1 MDFFG
6 ESPRCSI
13 TPMRIDIVSDM
24 ICPWCYLGKRRLEVA
39 LARHPELSAKVNWLP
54 FELNPS
60 MPAGGMP
67 RDEYLGAKFGSLDTL
82 REAES
87 RLAGLGDQEGITY
100 RFDRIRMSPNTRAAH
115 ALAEIAAETGQQ
127 DTIVEALF
135 RAYFESGK
143 DIGNLDTLLVI
154 AASAGLEPSLVR
166 ARIAA
171 REDWPAIEA
180 AEQEIR
186 SAGITG
192 VPFFILDRR
201 LVLQGAQEPAAFEGA
216 FDELARTRGN
226 TA

>member
-6 ESPRCSI
+6 ESTRCSI
-13 TPMRIDIVSDM
+13 IPMRIDIVSDM

-100 RFDRIRMSPNTRAAH
+100 RFDRIRLSPNTRAAH
-115 ALAEIAAETGQQ
+115 ALVEIAAETGQQ
-127 DTIVEALF
+127 DQVVEALF

-143 DIGNLDTLLVI
+143 DIGSLDTLLMI
-154 AASAGLEPSLVR
+154 AASAGLEPSLVG
-166 ARIAA
+166 ARLQG
-171 REDWPAIEA
+171 REDWPAIDAVER
-180 AEQEIR
+180 EIR
-186 SAGITG
+186 AAGITG
-192 VPFFILDRR
+192 VPCFILDRR
-201 LVLQGAQEPAAFEGA
+201 LVLRGAQETVAFEGA
-216 FDELARTRGN
+216 FEELARTRGN
-226 TA
+226 AA